1 MRVLVFSEDKYV
13 VDTIRICDSEEHDV
27 SVSQVDYTKVKSLGL
42 IDIHDI
48 YVFDYRYMANIDSE
62 YLDLLKNLQVEVV
75 VYVEHLDQ
83 LKSFM
88 GYNIA
93 AYFCGSISL
102 KKLLDYSQE
111 IYKRYFIMKRIK
123 EAHKSDKVISKNK
136 SEAVVLNIGS
146 INYISKERDL
156 MYYYADD
163 RTYLSEDHFDK
174 VVSLLPD
181 YFVRVD
187 QFIIVNFSKVKEIN
201 KISKMKYKIFFEN
214 GIHHTYVTDYLTK
227 YPSQD
232 IVKKNQESYVIQTIM
247 ENCC

>member
-27 SVSQVDYTKVKSLGL
+27 AVLQVNYTKVKSLGM
-42 IDIHDI
+42 IDTHDI

-62 YLDLLKNLQVEVV
+62 YMDLLKNLQVEVV
-75 VYVEHLDQ
+75 VYVDHLDQ
-83 LKSFM
+83 LKYFL

-102 KKLLDYSQE
+102 KKLQDYSQE
-111 IYKRYFIMKRIK
+111 IYKRYSVMKRIK
-123 EAHKSDKVISKNK
+123 EAHKRDKVISKNK
-136 SEAVVLNIGS
+136 SEAVVLDIGS
-146 INYISKERDL
+146 INYISRERDL
-156 MYYYADD
+156 MYYYADN

-174 VVSLLPD
+174 VVSMLPD

-187 QFIIVNFSKVKEIN
+187 KFIIVNFSKVKEIN
-201 KISKMKYKIFFEN
+201 KISKGKYKIFFEN
-214 GIHHTYVTDYLTK
+214 GIHHTYATDYLTEF
-227 YPSQD
+227 SSED
-232 IVKKNQESYVIQTIM
+232 VVKKNQESYVIQTIM